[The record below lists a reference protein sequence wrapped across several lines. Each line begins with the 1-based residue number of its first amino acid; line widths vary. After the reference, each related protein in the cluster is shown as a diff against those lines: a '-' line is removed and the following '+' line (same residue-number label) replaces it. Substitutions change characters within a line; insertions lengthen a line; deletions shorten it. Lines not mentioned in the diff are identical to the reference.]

1 MQELR
6 FPAAF
11 ISKNALLVGMHNK
24 ISVEFYVKLLKIET
38 IYVIIGY
45 PLKQYTAN
53 VTRKF
58 N

>member
-6 FPAAF
+6 FPAIIF
-11 ISKNALLVGMHNK
+11 SKNALLVGMRNK
-24 ISVEFYVKLLKIET
+24 ISVKIYVKLLKIET
-38 IYVIIGY
+38 ICAIIGY
-45 PLKQYTAN
+45 PLKQYHAY

>member
-11 ISKNALLVGMHNK
+11 FSKKALYVGMPYK
-24 ISVEFYVKLLKIET
+24 ISIEFYVKLLKIEM

-45 PLKQYTAN
+45 PLKQYTAK

>member
-6 FPAAF
+6 FPAIVF
-11 ISKNALLVGMHNK
+11 SKNAILVGMHNK
-24 ISVEFYVKLLKIET
+24 ISVKFYVKLLKIET
-38 IYVIIGY
+38 ICAIIGY
-45 PLKQYTAN
+45 PLKQYHAY